1 MQQLHTTWDALN
13 LLRSI
18 TTRILLEKDVDLSAR
33 QMGILLTVY
42 LTPPP
47 HTVKNLSERLKISK
61 PAVCRA
67 IDTLSKLGFIRRK
80 KDEKDNRIVYIQRT
94 IPGSV
99 FLSEIAEI
107 VMTEANGNTEAVNLK
122 ISA

>member
-1 MQQLHTTWDALN
+1 MSPLHTTWDALN

-18 TTRILLEKDVDLSAR
+18 TTRILLEKEVDLSSR

-47 HTVKNLSERLKISK
+47 HTIKNLSQRLRISK
-61 PAVCRA
+61 PAICRA
-67 IDTLSKLGFIRRK
+67 IDTLCKLGFIRRK
-80 KDEKDNRIVYIQRT
+80 KDEKDNRVVYIQRT

-107 VMTEANGNTEAVNLK
+107 VLAEAQHIPTHKMTA
-122 ISA
+122 